1 MSFARAARLS
11 EVRDRGRTLFRHD
24 GRQIALFSVGDAIHA
39 VDNRCPHEGY
49 PLLQGSVDAE
59 RGLLTCQWHN
69 WKFLLPTGDC
79 VLGEDH
85 VRSYPTRIEDGWVEI
100 DLSDPPVEKV
110 EAEILRGLE
119 GAIDERQYGR
129 IAREIARLLVHGLDP
144 LAAVRTAVDR
154 TYDRFEQGTTH
165 AYAALA
171 DWLRLYLEAEDVE
184 SKVICLTEAI
194 DHIAHDALRHPS
206 YPFAGEVL
214 PFDDTL
220 FLRAIDAEDEA
231 SAVSMMRGAAAD
243 GRDLDELELVLG
255 RAAFAHYNDFG
266 HAAIYVLK
274 ASELLERLPRVDP
287 LHVLLPVTRSL
298 CFATREDLLPDFR
311 PYAELTNEG
320 PVLSGKNR
328 SWIEGSAL
336 SGLNVK
342 EALSWTRDHVASHA
356 PEVVHSALLEAG
368 AVNLLRFDET
378 LARAAKSSVSQG
390 VGWLDFTHAI
400 TFGNAVRRLADRN
413 PELWP
418 KGLLQM
424 ACFVGRNKRFLRA
437 AEEDVR
443 EGIDRKTSLARA
455 RKKVMDHG
463 LSEPIFS
470 AHLLK
475 TMVAVEDEIPHV
487 SPTCAGWLVE
497 ALDRFFEAPIKEKHP
512 LRTARQALALVSH
525 R

>member
-24 GRQIALFSVGDAIHA
+24 GRQIALFSVGNAIHA

-59 RGLLTCQWHN
+59 RSLLTCQWHN
-69 WKFLLPTGDC
+69 WKFLLPSGEC

-100 DLSDPPVEKV
+100 DLTDPPVEKV
-110 EAEILRGLE
+110 EAEILRGLD
-119 GAIDERQYGR
+119 GAIDDRQYGR
-129 IAREIARLLVHGLDP
+129 IAREISRLLVHGLDP
-144 LAAVRTAVDR
+144 LVAVRTAVER

-171 DWLRLYLEAEDVE
+171 DWLRLYREADDVE

-194 DHIAHDALRHPS
+194 DHIAHDALRHPPYAFDS
-206 YPFAGEVL
+206 EVL
-214 PFDDTL
+214 PFDETL
-220 FLRAIDAEDEA
+220 FLRAIEAEDEA
-231 SAVSMMRGAAAD
+231 SAVSMLRGALAGA
-243 GRDLDELELVLG
+243 RDPGELELAFC

-274 ASELLERLPRVDP
+274 ASEILERVPGIDP
-287 LHVLLPVTRSL
+287 LHVLLPLARSL
-298 CFATREDLLPDFR
+298 CYATREDLLPDFR
-311 PYAELTNEG
+311 PYAELAGRE
-320 PVLSGKNR
+320 PVVSGKSTSSIDGSSLSGQ
-328 SWIEGSAL
+328 
-336 SGLNVK
+336 NVK
-342 EALSWTRDHVASHA
+342 EALSWTRDHFASHS
-356 PEVVHSALLEAG
+356 PEAVHSALLEAG

-378 LARAAKSSVSQG
+378 LAGAAKSSVSQS

-400 TFGNAVRRLADRN
+400 TFGSAVRRLSERN

-437 AEEDVR
+437 TRDCNDAGER
-443 EGIDRKTSLARA
+443 EASLARA
-455 RKKVMDHG
+455 RRKVMDHG

-487 SPTCAGWLVE
+487 APACAARLVE
-497 ALDRFFEAPIKEKHP
+497 ALERFFSAPLKEKHL
-512 LRTARQALALVSH
+512 LRTARQALALVS